1 MSIKNLDILFNPKRI
16 AVFGA
21 SENEKSA
28 GYHLLKNLIGKGFK
42 GIVHPIHST
51 MNGLQGVEAYKSLV
65 DIPHPIDLAMVATD
79 PENLPTVL
87 SECAQKGVKGLTIL
101 GPDSS
106 IEHSTTLSEQ
116 IRKLSS
122 SYGCRVLGPN
132 SLGFLRPALNLNASL
147 YPEIPQKGNIAFIS
161 ESGGFSSIF
170 LEHAIKKNIGFSYF
184 ASLGSKCDVNFADII
199 DFLGRDGSAACLF
212 LHIQSINNGRRFM
225 TALRNYAT
233 LKPIVILKTGQ
244 SETCSLQSITDCG
257 CLASDDLIYEAVFK
271 RAGSLRVNS
280 IVDLLDMVE
289 TIAKQDRP
297 KGRRLMV
304 ISNSIAPSEIA
315 VSALQAMGGFLADPG
330 KNTLQS
336 ISDQLAIKREL
347 SNPLYLQS
355 NASDADYQAAIS
367 ACLKD
372 KMVDG
377 VLVICI
383 PFPGI
388 NLQKIA
394 EVIVGA
400 AADNRQTPLFATW
413 CGEESSLSVISF
425 LNSKNV
431 PTYFTPEQAIRSFM
445 YMYRYDYNLKLL
457 QETPEILL
465 KDFSPD
471 LPAAEKIIKNCLAE
485 ERFVLFIDEAAAI
498 LAAYGIQIMET
509 VGVSSTEEAIRIA
522 HRLEYPVILRIYSP
536 NAATKCRTD
545 RAAHILRN
553 NQEVREAFASAY
565 DLVDSLQDPDAALI
579 IQPLPPLHSYT
590 LAIGA
595 KKSRNF
601 GTTILFGLGGD
612 YLRAEKDYSIGLP
625 PLNQTLARRMM
636 EETKIYRHLK
646 ENPSLHGALGFLE
659 ELLVRFSQLLVD
671 LPQIGEIEMN
681 PLLLTEN
688 EGIVGTATIHLDREL
703 PKKYHWTKGDLCPLH
718 LSIPPYPFK
727 YEKNITLKDG
737 TEIHIRPIRGEDE
750 SAMRVFFE
758 SLSEE
763 SVFFRFG
770 QRRINIPHT
779 NLARFC
785 QVDYDRDLAFL
796 AVARGKEEVVIGDMQ
811 LHRFVDLENAEFS
824 LTVAD
829 TWQGL
834 GIGRILM
841 DYCIAV
847 ARDVGI
853 KTLWMDVIKDNWRMI
868 KFGNKYNFKR
878 LPGIETDDM
887 VEMVLD
893 IWSPDEAAIDDLK

>member
-16 AVFGA
+16 AVIGA
-21 SENEKSA
+21 SENDKSA

-42 GIVHPIHST
+42 GIVHPVHPT
-51 MNGLQGVEAYKSLV
+51 MRGIQGVEAYKSIGN
-65 DIPHPIDLAMVATD
+65 IPHPIDLAMVATD
-79 PENLPTVL
+79 PDNLPTVL
-87 SECAQKGVKGLTIL
+87 RDCAQKGVKGVTIL

-106 IEHSTTLSEQ
+106 LQHSTSLSEH

-122 SYGCRVLGPN
+122 SYGCRVIGPN

-147 YPEIPQKGNIAFIS
+147 YPEIPQQGNIAFIS
-161 ESGGFSSIF
+161 ESGGFSAIF
-170 LEHAIKKNIGFSYF
+170 LEHAIKKNVGFSYF
-184 ASLGSKCDVNFADII
+184 VSLGSKRDVNFADII
-199 DFLGRDGSAACLF
+199 DFLGRDGSTTSLF
-212 LHIQSINNGRRFM
+212 LHVQSINNGRRFM

-257 CLASDDLIYEAVFK
+257 CLASEDLIYEAVFK

-304 ISNSIAPSEIA
+304 IANSIAPSEIA
-315 VSALQAMGGFLADPG
+315 VSALQAMGGLLAVPG
-330 KNTLQS
+330 MNTLQS
-336 ISDQLAIKREL
+336 ISDQLEIKREL
-347 SNPLYLQS
+347 SNPLHLRS
-355 NASDADYQAAIS
+355 NASAADYQVAIS

-388 NLQKIA
+388 DLQKIA
-394 EVIVGA
+394 EAIVSA
-400 AADNRQTPLFATW
+400 AVGNPKTPLFTTW
-413 CGEESSLSVISF
+413 CGEESSLSVSTF

-431 PTYFTPEQAIRSFM
+431 PTYYTPEQAIKSFM

-471 LPAAEKIIKNCLAE
+471 LPAAKKIIQDCLAG
-485 ERFVLFIDEAAAI
+485 ERFILFFDEAAAI
-498 LAAYGIQIMET
+498 LAAYGIQAMET
-509 VGVSSTEEAIRIA
+509 VGVSSAEEASRVA
-522 HRLEYPVILRIYSP
+522 SRLGYPAAMRIYSP
-536 NAATKCRTD
+536 NAGTKCRTD
-545 RAAHILRN
+545 RVVHILRN
-553 NQEVREAFASAY
+553 DHEVREAFSSAY
-565 DLVDSLQDPDAALI
+565 DLVISLQDPDTALI
-579 IQPLPPLHSYT
+579 IQPMPPLHSYT

-595 KKSRNF
+595 QKNRSF
-601 GTTILFGLGGD
+601 GTTILFGLGGN
-612 YLRAEKDYSIGLP
+612 YLQAEKDYAIGLP
-625 PLNQTLARRMM
+625 PLNQTLARRLM

-646 ENPSLHGALGFLE
+646 EIPSLHRALGYLE
-659 ELLVRFSQLLVD
+659 ELLVRFSQLLID
-671 LPQIGEIEMN
+671 LPQIGEIELN

-688 EGIVGTATIHLDREL
+688 EGVVGSVSIHLDRDL
-703 PKKYHWTKGDLCPLH
+703 PRKYRWTRGDLCPLH

-727 YEKNITLKDG
+727 YEKNVTLKDG

-763 SVFFRFG
+763 SVFYRFG

-796 AVARGKEEVVIGDMQ
+796 AVARGQEEIVIGDMQ

-829 TWQGL
+829 TWQGM
-834 GIGRILM
+834 GIGRVLM

-847 ARDVGI
+847 AGDIGI

-868 KFGNKYNFKR
+868 KFGTKYNFKR
-878 LPGIETDDM
+878 LAGVEEDDM

-893 IWSPDEAAIDDLK
+893 IRSPDEASADDLR